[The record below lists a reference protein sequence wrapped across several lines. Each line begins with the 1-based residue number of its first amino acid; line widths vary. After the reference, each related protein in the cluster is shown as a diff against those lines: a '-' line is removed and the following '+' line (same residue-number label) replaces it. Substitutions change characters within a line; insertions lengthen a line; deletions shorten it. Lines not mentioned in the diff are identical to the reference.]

1 VAKAGESCQLWLG
14 RLIGPRHMVLK
25 LVVVALVALIA
36 ASATVKD
43 DFRLSSTA
51 VLEPEVRRAAVA
63 PFNGYVAEAQARAG
77 DLVKKGQ
84 LLCSLDDRDMRL
96 ERLKAL
102 SQQEQLTKQYHLAM
116 AKREAAQTNILA
128 AQIDQAKA
136 QLTLLE
142 EQLSRTRILA
152 PFDGVIVQGDLSQA
166 LGSPVERGQVLFEV
180 APLEAYRLILHVDE
194 RDIAYATVGQRGQ
207 LLLAAAPE
215 SPQPFVVSKI
225 TPISTAREG
234 RNYFR
239 VEATLDETPD
249 SLRPGMEG
257 VGKIAVGRELF
268 VWIWMRQAIDWVRLT
283 LWQWMP

>member
-1 VAKAGESCQLWLG
+1 
-14 RLIGPRHMVLK
+14 
-25 LVVVALVALIA
+25 
-36 ASATVKD
+36 
-43 DFRLSSTA
+43 
-51 VLEPEVRRAAVA
+51 
-63 PFNGYVAEAQARAG
+63 
-77 DLVKKGQ
+77 
-84 LLCSLDDRDMRL
+84 
-96 ERLKAL
+96 
-102 SQQEQLTKQYHLAM
+102 
-116 AKREAAQTNILA
+116 
-128 AQIDQAKA
+128 
-136 QLTLLE
+136 
-142 EQLSRTRILA
+142 
-152 PFDGVIVQGDLSQA
+152 
-166 LGSPVERGQVLFEV
+166 VERGQVLFEV

-257 VGKIAVGRELF
+257 VGKIEVGRELF

-283 LWQWMP
+283 LWHWLP